1 MDNPPKGKSVKIRI
15 SDFWYFKVSLLSENW
30 VSTSNLNMMRKIG
43 VDPLA
48 QTKRNEEEVTIWKI

>member
-1 MDNPPKGKSVKIRI
+1 MENPSKGKPVKIHI

-30 VSTSNLNMMRKIG
+30 VTTGNLNMMRKIG

-48 QTKRNEEEVTIWKI
+48 QTRRNEEEVTIWKL